1 MSEIYVAS
9 GDIRIDAESALL
21 AFDKVESKSH
31 SFESTMKQTG
41 NTSTEASGKFS
52 KFGEQ
57 LNSIGEKAMST
68 GKKMT
73 LGFTT
78 PFSLIGKKAIDVG
91 MNFESEMS
99 KVSAI
104 SGATGEDFLKLKAK
118 AEEMGSKTKF
128 SAAEAGQGLEYM
140 AMAGWKTNDMLNGIE
155 PILNLAIASGEEL
168 GTTSDIVT
176 DALSAFGLQ
185 AKDAGM
191 FSDVLAAA
199 SSNANTNVG
208 MMGETFKYAAPV
220 AGSLGYTIQDTA
232 LAIGLMAN
240 SGIKASQAGTAL
252 RSGLTRLAKPTGDA
266 AKTMKK
272 YGISIKDSHGKMK
285 SFKTIM
291 SELRQKI
298 GHLDKSTQAA
308 VVSTIFGQE
317 AMSGWLAVINSSS
330 SDFDKLSGAIENS
343 QGATQKMADTMN
355 NNVKGSLAEMRSALE
370 ESCIK
375 VFEALAP
382 RITDIAHGISNLA
395 NKFSSLSPGVQKFI
409 VYTVSL
415 ITAIGPLLIIFAKT
429 IKAIGTI
436 KKGFSLLNKGIK
448 SGIVGVKNF
457 TRATKSGTNAIGKF
471 GKGIVSVTKAIG
483 KFIINLAKSTL
494 QLIKNGALWVAN
506 KVKMLAYKT
515 AQIAV
520 TGATKAM
527 TLAQKA
533 LNLAMKMNP
542 IGLVITLL
550 LGLAVVFV
558 TLYNKCEWFRN
569 GINKIWSFIT
579 SVFTKFSNFLT
590 GIFTTD
596 WTKSFG
602 VFGNIINGFVK
613 NIENRFNAI
622 KRIFSGVIEFV
633 KGVFTGDW
641 SRAWQGVVD
650 IFGGIMD
657 GLGAVIKAPLNTVI
671 SLVNM
676 AIDGLNKI
684 SFTAPDWIPGVGGKH
699 FGVNIPKMN
708 YLYTGAVF
716 DEPTLLGGGN
726 TVVGDKFKG
735 HGKQREYVLPDDL
748 LRTTVREEVTA
759 VISKLGIYIDGKQ
772 LGHCLG
778 RHKDE
783 IDKGYQEINPLV
795 MA

>member
-1 MSEIYVAS
+1 MSEIWNAQATFSVNYNDVVKAFDIINKKGNEAEKTLGKVGKKTETFGSKLLKLNEKVGSVAVKGSAMITAPLTAIGVAS
-9 GDIRIDAESALL
+9 FKAASDINESLSKAEVVFGNNAKAVEEWSKTATTAFGASQNEALEMVSKYGAMGKAMGLSDQQVKDYSMSLTQCAGDLASFNNISIDMANTALTGVFTGETESLKGLGIVMTQTNLEAYALASGFKKVDKNSTEVKKASLDVEKAQKRLTEATKKYGSSSVQAREANLNLTSAQEKFNKAMKGSKVELSEAEKVQLRYNYVMDQTKLAHGDYERTSDSAANSAKTFQKSLANLSASFGQFLLTLTPLIQVATKVVVAFNNMNDGTKKTIVIIAGLVAGIFPLLL
-21 AFDKVESKSH
+21 AF
-31 SFESTMKQTG
+31 
-41 NTSTEASGKFS
+41 
-52 KFGEQ
+52 
-57 LNSIGEKAMST
+57 
-68 GKKMT
+68 
-73 LGFTT
+73 
-78 PFSLIGKKAIDVG
+78 
-91 MNFESEMS
+91 
-99 KVSAI
+99 
-104 SGATGEDFLKLKAK
+104 
-118 AEEMGSKTKF
+118 SKTVK
-128 SAAEAGQGLEYM
+128 AVQDIKNGL
-140 AMAGWKTNDMLNGIE
+140 KI
-155 PILNLAIASGEEL
+155 
-168 GTTSDIVT
+168 
-176 DALSAFGLQ
+176 F
-185 AKDAGM
+185 
-191 FSDVLAAA
+191 
-199 SSNANTNVG
+199 NT
-208 MMGETFKYAAPV
+208 
-220 AGSLGYTIQDTA
+220 
-232 LAIGLMAN
+232 
-240 SGIKASQAGTAL
+240 
-252 RSGLTRLAKPTGDA
+252 
-266 AKTMKK
+266 
-272 YGISIKDSHGKMK
+272 
-285 SFKTIM
+285 
-291 SELRQKI
+291 
-298 GHLDKSTQAA
+298 
-308 VVSTIFGQE
+308 
-317 AMSGWLAVINSSS
+317 
-330 SDFDKLSGAIENS
+330 
-343 QGATQKMADTMN
+343 
-355 NNVKGSLAEMRSALE
+355 
-370 ESCIK
+370 
-375 VFEALAP
+375 
-382 RITDIAHGISNLA
+382 
-395 NKFSSLSPGVQKFI
+395 GV
-409 VYTVSL
+409 
-415 ITAIGPLLIIFAKT
+415 
-429 IKAIGTI
+429 
-436 KKGFSLLNKGIK
+436 K
-448 SGIVGVKNF
+448 SGIVGLKNF
-457 TRATKSGTNAIGKF
+457 TKATKNETNAIGKF
-471 GKGIVSVTKAIG
+471 GKGIVSVTKAIVR
-483 KFIINLAKSTL
+483 FMINLAKSTL

-569 GINKIWSFIT
+569 GVNKVWSFIT

-650 IFGGIMD
+650 IFGGIMN

-699 FGVNIPKMN
+699 FGIQLPKMR
-708 YLYTGAVF
+708 YLHTGAVF
-716 DEPTLLGGGN
+716 DEPTLLGNN

-735 HGKQREYVLPDDL
+735 QGKQREYVLPEPL
-748 LRTTVREEVTA
+748 IRQVVKEEVTS
-759 VISKLGIYIDGKQ
+759 VISKLGIFLDGKEV
-772 LGHCLG
+772 GHCLG

>member
-1 MSEIYVAS
+1 MSEIWRAEAS
-9 GDIRIDAESALL
+9 FQVNYGDVVKAFDLINKKGNEAEKTLGKVGKKTETFGDKLLKLNKKVGKIATKGSAMVTTPILAIGTAAFKAASDINESLSKSEVVFGNNAKAVEEWSKTATTSFGASQNEALEMVSKFGAMGKAMGLNSEQTKDYSMNLTQLAGDLASFNNISVDMANTALTGVFTGETESLKGLGIVMTQVNLQRFAESQGIHKKIQDMTQAEQVQLRYNYVMSQTKDAQGDYMRTSDSAANSAKTFRKSLANLSASFGQFLLALTPLIQVATSLIVKFNNLDDGTKKIIIVIAGLIAGIFPLLL
-21 AFDKVESKSH
+21 AF
-31 SFESTMKQTG
+31 
-41 NTSTEASGKFS
+41 
-52 KFGEQ
+52 
-57 LNSIGEKAMST
+57 
-68 GKKMT
+68 
-73 LGFTT
+73 
-78 PFSLIGKKAIDVG
+78 
-91 MNFESEMS
+91 
-99 KVSAI
+99 
-104 SGATGEDFLKLKAK
+104 
-118 AEEMGSKTKF
+118 SKT
-128 SAAEAGQGLEYM
+128 
-140 AMAGWKTNDMLNGIE
+140 
-155 PILNLAIASGEEL
+155 
-168 GTTSDIVT
+168 
-176 DALSAFGLQ
+176 
-185 AKDAGM
+185 
-191 FSDVLAAA
+191 
-199 SSNANTNVG
+199 
-208 MMGETFKYAAPV
+208 
-220 AGSLGYTIQDTA
+220 
-232 LAIGLMAN
+232 
-240 SGIKASQAGTAL
+240 
-252 RSGLTRLAKPTGDA
+252 
-266 AKTMKK
+266 
-272 YGISIKDSHGKMK
+272 
-285 SFKTIM
+285 
-291 SELRQKI
+291 
-298 GHLDKSTQAA
+298 
-308 VVSTIFGQE
+308 
-317 AMSGWLAVINSSS
+317 
-330 SDFDKLSGAIENS
+330 
-343 QGATQKMADTMN
+343 
-355 NNVKGSLAEMRSALE
+355 
-370 ESCIK
+370 
-375 VFEALAP
+375 
-382 RITDIAHGISNLA
+382 
-395 NKFSSLSPGVQKFI
+395 
-409 VYTVSL
+409 
-415 ITAIGPLLIIFAKT
+415 ITAIHNIKT
-429 IKAIGTI
+429 
-436 KKGFSLLNKGIK
+436 GFVALNKGIK
-448 SGIVGVKNF
+448 GGIVGLKNF
-457 TRATKSGTNAIGKF
+457 TKATKNGTNAIGKF
-471 GKGIVSVTKAIG
+471 GKGIVSVTKAIVR
-483 KFIINLAKSTL
+483 FMINLAKSTL

-569 GINKIWSFIT
+569 GVNKVWSFIT

-650 IFGGIMD
+650 IFGGIMN

-716 DEPTLLGGGN
+716 DEPTLLGNN

-735 HGKQREYVLPDDL
+735 QGKQREYVLPEPL
-748 LRTTVREEVTA
+748 IRQVVKEEVTS
-759 VISKLGIYIDGKQ
+759 VISKIGIFLDGKEV
-772 LGHCLG
+772 GHCLG

-795 MA
+795 MT

>member
-1 MSEIYVAS
+1 MSEIWNAQATFSVNYNDVVKAFDIINKKGNEAEKTLGKVGKKTETFGSKLLKLNEKVGSVAVKGSAMITAPLTAIGVAS
-9 GDIRIDAESALL
+9 FKAASDINESLSKAEVVFGNNAKAVEEWSKTATTAFGASQNEALEMVSKYGAMGKAMGLSDQQVKDYSMSLTQCAGDLASFNNISIDMANTALTGVFTGETESLKGLGIVMTQTNLEAYALASGFKKVDKNSTEVKKASLDIEKAQKRLTEATKKYGSSSVQAREANLNLTSAQEKFNKAMKGSKVELSEAEKVQLRYNYVMDQTKLAHGDYERTSDSAANSAKTFQKSLANLSASFGQFLLALTPLIQVATKVVVAFNNMNDGTKKTIVIIAGLVAGIFPLLL
-21 AFDKVESKSH
+21 AF
-31 SFESTMKQTG
+31 
-41 NTSTEASGKFS
+41 
-52 KFGEQ
+52 
-57 LNSIGEKAMST
+57 
-68 GKKMT
+68 
-73 LGFTT
+73 
-78 PFSLIGKKAIDVG
+78 
-91 MNFESEMS
+91 
-99 KVSAI
+99 
-104 SGATGEDFLKLKAK
+104 
-118 AEEMGSKTKF
+118 SKTVK
-128 SAAEAGQGLEYM
+128 AVQDIKNGL
-140 AMAGWKTNDMLNGIE
+140 KI
-155 PILNLAIASGEEL
+155 
-168 GTTSDIVT
+168 
-176 DALSAFGLQ
+176 F
-185 AKDAGM
+185 
-191 FSDVLAAA
+191 
-199 SSNANTNVG
+199 NT
-208 MMGETFKYAAPV
+208 
-220 AGSLGYTIQDTA
+220 
-232 LAIGLMAN
+232 
-240 SGIKASQAGTAL
+240 
-252 RSGLTRLAKPTGDA
+252 
-266 AKTMKK
+266 
-272 YGISIKDSHGKMK
+272 
-285 SFKTIM
+285 
-291 SELRQKI
+291 
-298 GHLDKSTQAA
+298 
-308 VVSTIFGQE
+308 
-317 AMSGWLAVINSSS
+317 
-330 SDFDKLSGAIENS
+330 
-343 QGATQKMADTMN
+343 
-355 NNVKGSLAEMRSALE
+355 
-370 ESCIK
+370 
-375 VFEALAP
+375 
-382 RITDIAHGISNLA
+382 
-395 NKFSSLSPGVQKFI
+395 
-409 VYTVSL
+409 
-415 ITAIGPLLIIFAKT
+415 
-429 IKAIGTI
+429 
-436 KKGFSLLNKGIK
+436 GIK
-448 SGIVGVKNF
+448 SGIVGLKNF
-457 TRATKSGTNAIGKF
+457 TKATKNGTNAIGKF

-569 GINKIWSFIT
+569 GVNKVWSFIT

-602 VFGNIINGFVK
+602 VFENIINGFVK

-684 SFTAPDWIPGVGGKH
+684 SFTAPDWIPGVGGKR
-699 FGVNIPKMN
+699 FGVNLPKIR
-708 YLYTGAVF
+708 YLHTGAVF
-716 DEPTLLGGGN
+716 DEPTLLGNN

-735 HGKQREYVLPDDL
+735 QGKQREYVLPEPL
-748 LRTTVREEVTA
+748 IRQVVKEEVTS
-759 VISKLGIYIDGKQ
+759 VISKLGIFLDGKEV
-772 LGHCLG
+772 GHCLG

-795 MA
+795 MT

>member
-1 MSEIYVAS
+1 MSEIWRAEANFQVNYGDVVKAFDLINKKGNETEKTLSKVGKKTETFGDKLLKLNKKVGKIATKGSAMVTTPILAIGTAAFKAAS
-9 GDIRIDAESALL
+9 DINESLSKSEVVFGNNAKAVEEWSKTATTSFGASQNEALEMVSKFGAMGKAMGLNSEQTKDYSMNLTQLAGDLASFNNISVDMANTALTGVFTGETESLKGLGIVMTQVNLQRFAESQGIHKKIQDMTQAEQVQLRYNYVMSQTKDAQGDYMRTSDSAANSAKTFRKSLANLSASFGQFLLALTPLIQVATSLIVKFNNLDDGTKKIIIVIAGLIAGIFPLLL
-21 AFDKVESKSH
+21 AF
-31 SFESTMKQTG
+31 
-41 NTSTEASGKFS
+41 
-52 KFGEQ
+52 
-57 LNSIGEKAMST
+57 
-68 GKKMT
+68 
-73 LGFTT
+73 
-78 PFSLIGKKAIDVG
+78 
-91 MNFESEMS
+91 
-99 KVSAI
+99 
-104 SGATGEDFLKLKAK
+104 
-118 AEEMGSKTKF
+118 SKT
-128 SAAEAGQGLEYM
+128 
-140 AMAGWKTNDMLNGIE
+140 
-155 PILNLAIASGEEL
+155 
-168 GTTSDIVT
+168 
-176 DALSAFGLQ
+176 
-185 AKDAGM
+185 
-191 FSDVLAAA
+191 
-199 SSNANTNVG
+199 
-208 MMGETFKYAAPV
+208 
-220 AGSLGYTIQDTA
+220 
-232 LAIGLMAN
+232 
-240 SGIKASQAGTAL
+240 
-252 RSGLTRLAKPTGDA
+252 
-266 AKTMKK
+266 
-272 YGISIKDSHGKMK
+272 
-285 SFKTIM
+285 
-291 SELRQKI
+291 
-298 GHLDKSTQAA
+298 
-308 VVSTIFGQE
+308 
-317 AMSGWLAVINSSS
+317 
-330 SDFDKLSGAIENS
+330 
-343 QGATQKMADTMN
+343 
-355 NNVKGSLAEMRSALE
+355 
-370 ESCIK
+370 
-375 VFEALAP
+375 
-382 RITDIAHGISNLA
+382 
-395 NKFSSLSPGVQKFI
+395 
-409 VYTVSL
+409 
-415 ITAIGPLLIIFAKT
+415 ITAIHNIKT
-429 IKAIGTI
+429 
-436 KKGFSLLNKGIK
+436 GFVALNKGIK
-448 SGIVGVKNF
+448 GGIVGLKNF
-457 TRATKSGTNAIGKF
+457 TKATKNGTNAIGKF
-471 GKGIVSVTKAIG
+471 GKGIVSVTKAIVR
-483 KFIINLAKSTL
+483 FMINLAKSTL

-569 GINKIWSFIT
+569 GVNKVWSFIT

-622 KRIFSGVIEFV
+622 KQIFNGVIEFV

-650 IFGGIMD
+650 IFGGIMN

-716 DEPTLLGGGN
+716 DEPTLLGNN

-735 HGKQREYVLPDDL
+735 QGKQREYVLPEPL
-748 LRTTVREEVTA
+748 IRQVVKEEVTS
-759 VISKLGIYIDGKQ
+759 VISKIGIFLDGKEV
-772 LGHCLG
+772 GHCLG

-795 MA
+795 MT

>member
-1 MSEIYVAS
+1 MSEIWRAEANFQVNYGDVVKAFDLINKKGNETEKTLSKVGKKTETFGDKLLKLNKKVGKIATKGSAMVTTPILAIGTAAFKAAS
-9 GDIRIDAESALL
+9 DINESLSKSEVVFGNNAKAVEEWSKTATTSFGASQNEALEMVSKFGAMGKAMGLNSEQTKDYSMNLTQLAGDLASFNNISVDMANTALTGVFTGETESLKGLGIVMTQVNLQRFAESQGIHKKIQDMTQAEQVQLRYNYVMSQTKDAQGDYMRTSDSAANSAKTFRKSLANLSASFGQFLLALTPLIQVATSLIVKFNNLDDGTKKIIIVIAGLIAGIFPLLL
-21 AFDKVESKSH
+21 AF
-31 SFESTMKQTG
+31 
-41 NTSTEASGKFS
+41 
-52 KFGEQ
+52 
-57 LNSIGEKAMST
+57 
-68 GKKMT
+68 
-73 LGFTT
+73 
-78 PFSLIGKKAIDVG
+78 
-91 MNFESEMS
+91 
-99 KVSAI
+99 
-104 SGATGEDFLKLKAK
+104 
-118 AEEMGSKTKF
+118 SKT
-128 SAAEAGQGLEYM
+128 
-140 AMAGWKTNDMLNGIE
+140 
-155 PILNLAIASGEEL
+155 
-168 GTTSDIVT
+168 
-176 DALSAFGLQ
+176 
-185 AKDAGM
+185 
-191 FSDVLAAA
+191 
-199 SSNANTNVG
+199 
-208 MMGETFKYAAPV
+208 
-220 AGSLGYTIQDTA
+220 
-232 LAIGLMAN
+232 
-240 SGIKASQAGTAL
+240 
-252 RSGLTRLAKPTGDA
+252 
-266 AKTMKK
+266 
-272 YGISIKDSHGKMK
+272 
-285 SFKTIM
+285 
-291 SELRQKI
+291 
-298 GHLDKSTQAA
+298 
-308 VVSTIFGQE
+308 
-317 AMSGWLAVINSSS
+317 
-330 SDFDKLSGAIENS
+330 
-343 QGATQKMADTMN
+343 
-355 NNVKGSLAEMRSALE
+355 
-370 ESCIK
+370 
-375 VFEALAP
+375 
-382 RITDIAHGISNLA
+382 
-395 NKFSSLSPGVQKFI
+395 
-409 VYTVSL
+409 
-415 ITAIGPLLIIFAKT
+415 ITAIHNIKT
-429 IKAIGTI
+429 
-436 KKGFSLLNKGIK
+436 GFVALNKGIK
-448 SGIVGVKNF
+448 GGIVGLKNF
-457 TRATKSGTNAIGKF
+457 TKATKNGTNAIGKF

-494 QLIKNGALWVAN
+494 QLIKNGALWLAN

-569 GINKIWSFIT
+569 GVNKVWSFIT

-699 FGVNIPKMN
+699 FGVKIPKMN

-716 DEPTLLGGGN
+716 DEPTLLGNN

-735 HGKQREYVLPDDL
+735 QGKQREYVLPEPL
-748 LRTTVREEVTA
+748 IRQVVKEEVTS
-759 VISKLGIYIDGKQ
+759 VISKLGIFLDGKEV
-772 LGHCLG
+772 GHCLG

-795 MA
+795 MT

>member
-1 MSEIYVAS
+1 MSEIWRAEAS
-9 GDIRIDAESALL
+9 FQVNYGDVVKAFNLINLKGNEAEKTLGKVGKKTETFGDKLLKLNKKVGKIATKGSAMVTTPILAIGTAAFKAASDINESLSKSEVVFGNNAKAVEEWSKTATTSFGASQNEALEMVSKFGAMGKAMGLNSEQTKDYSMNLTQLAGDLASFNNISVDMANTALTGVFTGETESLKGLGIVMTQVNLQRFAESQGIHKKIQDMTQAEQVQLRYNYVMSQTKDAQGDYMRTSDSAANSAKTFRKSLANLSASFGQFLLALTPLIQVATSLIVKFNNLDDGTKKIIIVIAGLIAGIFPLLL
-21 AFDKVESKSH
+21 AF
-31 SFESTMKQTG
+31 
-41 NTSTEASGKFS
+41 
-52 KFGEQ
+52 
-57 LNSIGEKAMST
+57 
-68 GKKMT
+68 
-73 LGFTT
+73 
-78 PFSLIGKKAIDVG
+78 
-91 MNFESEMS
+91 
-99 KVSAI
+99 
-104 SGATGEDFLKLKAK
+104 
-118 AEEMGSKTKF
+118 SKT
-128 SAAEAGQGLEYM
+128 
-140 AMAGWKTNDMLNGIE
+140 
-155 PILNLAIASGEEL
+155 
-168 GTTSDIVT
+168 
-176 DALSAFGLQ
+176 
-185 AKDAGM
+185 
-191 FSDVLAAA
+191 
-199 SSNANTNVG
+199 
-208 MMGETFKYAAPV
+208 
-220 AGSLGYTIQDTA
+220 
-232 LAIGLMAN
+232 
-240 SGIKASQAGTAL
+240 
-252 RSGLTRLAKPTGDA
+252 
-266 AKTMKK
+266 
-272 YGISIKDSHGKMK
+272 
-285 SFKTIM
+285 
-291 SELRQKI
+291 
-298 GHLDKSTQAA
+298 
-308 VVSTIFGQE
+308 
-317 AMSGWLAVINSSS
+317 
-330 SDFDKLSGAIENS
+330 
-343 QGATQKMADTMN
+343 
-355 NNVKGSLAEMRSALE
+355 
-370 ESCIK
+370 
-375 VFEALAP
+375 
-382 RITDIAHGISNLA
+382 
-395 NKFSSLSPGVQKFI
+395 
-409 VYTVSL
+409 
-415 ITAIGPLLIIFAKT
+415 ITAIHNIKT
-429 IKAIGTI
+429 
-436 KKGFSLLNKGIK
+436 GFVALNKGIK
-448 SGIVGVKNF
+448 GGIVGLKNF
-457 TRATKSGTNAIGKF
+457 TKATKNGTNAIGKF
-471 GKGIVSVTKAIG
+471 GKGIVSVTKAIVR
-483 KFIINLAKSTL
+483 FMINLAKSTL

-569 GINKIWSFIT
+569 GVNKVWSFIT

-622 KRIFSGVIEFV
+622 KRIFSGVIDFV

-650 IFGGIMD
+650 IFGGIMN

-716 DEPTLLGGGN
+716 DEPTLLGNN

-735 HGKQREYVLPDDL
+735 QGKQREYVLPEPL
-748 LRTTVREEVTA
+748 IRQVVKEEVTSA
-759 VISKLGIYIDGKQ
+759 ISKLGIFLDGKEV
-772 LGHCLG
+772 GHCLG

-795 MA
+795 MT

>member
-1 MSEIYVAS
+1 MSEIWNAQATFSVNYGDVVKAFDLINKKGNEAEKTLGKVGKKTETFGSKLLKLNEKVGSVAVKGSAMVTAPLAAIGVAS
-9 GDIRIDAESALL
+9 FKAASDINESLSKAEVVFGNNAKAVEEWSKTATTAFGASQNEALEMVSKYGAMGKAMGLSDQQVKDYSMSLTQCAGDLASFNNISIDMANTALTGVFTGETESLKSLGIVMTETNLEAYALASGFKKVDKNSTEVKKASLDVEKAQKRLTEATKKYGSSSVQAREANLNLTSAQEKFNKAMKGSKVELSEAEKVQLRYNYVMDQTKLAHGDYERTSDSAANSAKTFQKSLANLSASFGQFLLALTPLIQVATKVVVAFNNMNDGTKKTIVIIAGLVAGIFPLLL
-21 AFDKVESKSH
+21 AFSK
-31 SFESTMKQTG
+31 TV
-41 NTSTEASGKFS
+41 
-52 KFGEQ
+52 
-57 LNSIGEKAMST
+57 
-68 GKKMT
+68 
-73 LGFTT
+73 
-78 PFSLIGKKAIDVG
+78 KAIQDIKNG
-91 MNFESEMS
+91 
-99 KVSAI
+99 
-104 SGATGEDFLKLKAK
+104 LKI
-118 AEEMGSKTKF
+118 F
-128 SAAEAGQGLEYM
+128 
-140 AMAGWKTNDMLNGIE
+140 
-155 PILNLAIASGEEL
+155 
-168 GTTSDIVT
+168 
-176 DALSAFGLQ
+176 
-185 AKDAGM
+185 
-191 FSDVLAAA
+191 
-199 SSNANTNVG
+199 NT
-208 MMGETFKYAAPV
+208 
-220 AGSLGYTIQDTA
+220 
-232 LAIGLMAN
+232 
-240 SGIKASQAGTAL
+240 GIKG
-252 RSGLTRLAKPTGDA
+252 
-266 AKTMKK
+266 
-272 YGISIKDSHGKMK
+272 
-285 SFKTIM
+285 
-291 SELRQKI
+291 
-298 GHLDKSTQAA
+298 
-308 VVSTIFGQE
+308 
-317 AMSGWLAVINSSS
+317 
-330 SDFDKLSGAIENS
+330 
-343 QGATQKMADTMN
+343 
-355 NNVKGSLAEMRSALE
+355 
-370 ESCIK
+370 
-375 VFEALAP
+375 
-382 RITDIAHGISNLA
+382 
-395 NKFSSLSPGVQKFI
+395 
-409 VYTVSL
+409 
-415 ITAIGPLLIIFAKT
+415 
-429 IKAIGTI
+429 
-436 KKGFSLLNKGIK
+436 
-448 SGIVGVKNF
+448 GIVGLKNF
-457 TRATKSGTNAIGKF
+457 TKATKNGTNAIGKF
-471 GKGIVSVTKAIG
+471 GKGIVSVTKAIVR
-483 KFIINLAKSTL
+483 FMINLAKSTL

-569 GINKIWSFIT
+569 GVNKVWSFIT

-699 FGVNIPKMN
+699 FGVNLPKIR
-708 YLYTGAVF
+708 YLHTGAVF
-716 DEPTLLGGGN
+716 DEPTLLGNN

-735 HGKQREYVLPDDL
+735 QGKQREYVLPEPL
-748 LRTTVREEVTA
+748 IRQVVKEEVTS
-759 VISKLGIYIDGKQ
+759 VISKLGIFLDGKEV
-772 LGHCLG
+772 GHCLG

-795 MA
+795 MT

>member
-1 MSEIYVAS
+1 MSEIWRAEANFQVNYGDVVKAFDLINKKGNETEKTLSKVGKKTETFGDKLLKLNKKVGKIATKGSAMVTTPILAIGTAAFKAAS
-9 GDIRIDAESALL
+9 DINESLSKSEVVFGNNAKAVEEWSKTATTSFGASQNEALEMVSKFGAMGKAMGLNSEQTKDYSMNLTQLAGDLASFNNISVDMANTALTGVFTGETESLKGLGIVMTAVNLQRFAESQGIHKKIQDMTQAEQVQLRYNYVMSQTKDAQGDYMRTSDSAANSAKTFRKSLANLSASFGQFLLALTPLIQVATSLIVKFNNLDDGTKKIIIVIAGLIAGIFPLLL
-21 AFDKVESKSH
+21 AF
-31 SFESTMKQTG
+31 
-41 NTSTEASGKFS
+41 
-52 KFGEQ
+52 
-57 LNSIGEKAMST
+57 
-68 GKKMT
+68 
-73 LGFTT
+73 
-78 PFSLIGKKAIDVG
+78 
-91 MNFESEMS
+91 
-99 KVSAI
+99 
-104 SGATGEDFLKLKAK
+104 
-118 AEEMGSKTKF
+118 SKT
-128 SAAEAGQGLEYM
+128 
-140 AMAGWKTNDMLNGIE
+140 
-155 PILNLAIASGEEL
+155 
-168 GTTSDIVT
+168 
-176 DALSAFGLQ
+176 
-185 AKDAGM
+185 
-191 FSDVLAAA
+191 
-199 SSNANTNVG
+199 
-208 MMGETFKYAAPV
+208 
-220 AGSLGYTIQDTA
+220 
-232 LAIGLMAN
+232 
-240 SGIKASQAGTAL
+240 
-252 RSGLTRLAKPTGDA
+252 
-266 AKTMKK
+266 
-272 YGISIKDSHGKMK
+272 
-285 SFKTIM
+285 
-291 SELRQKI
+291 
-298 GHLDKSTQAA
+298 
-308 VVSTIFGQE
+308 
-317 AMSGWLAVINSSS
+317 
-330 SDFDKLSGAIENS
+330 
-343 QGATQKMADTMN
+343 
-355 NNVKGSLAEMRSALE
+355 
-370 ESCIK
+370 
-375 VFEALAP
+375 
-382 RITDIAHGISNLA
+382 
-395 NKFSSLSPGVQKFI
+395 
-409 VYTVSL
+409 
-415 ITAIGPLLIIFAKT
+415 ITAIHNIKT
-429 IKAIGTI
+429 
-436 KKGFSLLNKGIK
+436 GFVALNKGIK
-448 SGIVGVKNF
+448 GGIVGLKNF
-457 TRATKSGTNAIGKF
+457 TKATKNGTNAIGKF
-471 GKGIVSVTKAIG
+471 GKGIVSVTKAIVR
-483 KFIINLAKSTL
+483 FMINLAKSTL

-569 GINKIWSFIT
+569 GVNKVWSFIT

-650 IFGGIMD
+650 IFGGIMN

-716 DEPTLLGGGN
+716 DEPTLLGNN

-735 HGKQREYVLPDDL
+735 QGKQREYVLPEPL
-748 LRTTVREEVTA
+748 IRQVVKEEVTS
-759 VISKLGIYIDGKQ
+759 VISKLGIFLDGKEV
-772 LGHCLG
+772 GHCLG

-795 MA
+795 MT

>member
-1 MSEIYVAS
+1 MSEIWRAEAS
-9 GDIRIDAESALL
+9 FQVNYGDVVKAFDLINKKGNETEKTLSKVGKKTETFGDKLLKLNKKVGKIATKGSAMVTTPILAIGTAAFKAASDINESLSKSEVVFGNNAKAVEEWSKTATTSFGASQNEALEMVSKFGAMGKAMGLNSEQTKDYSMNLTQLAGDLASFNNISVDMANTALTGVFTGETESLKGLGIVMTQVNLQRFAESQGIHKKIQDMTQAEQVQLRYNYVMSQTKDAQGDYMRTSDSAANSAKTFRKSLANLSASFGQFLLALTPLIQVATSLIVKFNNLDDGTKKIIIVIAGLIAGIFPLLL
-21 AFDKVESKSH
+21 AF
-31 SFESTMKQTG
+31 
-41 NTSTEASGKFS
+41 
-52 KFGEQ
+52 
-57 LNSIGEKAMST
+57 
-68 GKKMT
+68 
-73 LGFTT
+73 
-78 PFSLIGKKAIDVG
+78 
-91 MNFESEMS
+91 
-99 KVSAI
+99 
-104 SGATGEDFLKLKAK
+104 
-118 AEEMGSKTKF
+118 SKT
-128 SAAEAGQGLEYM
+128 
-140 AMAGWKTNDMLNGIE
+140 
-155 PILNLAIASGEEL
+155 
-168 GTTSDIVT
+168 
-176 DALSAFGLQ
+176 
-185 AKDAGM
+185 
-191 FSDVLAAA
+191 
-199 SSNANTNVG
+199 
-208 MMGETFKYAAPV
+208 
-220 AGSLGYTIQDTA
+220 
-232 LAIGLMAN
+232 
-240 SGIKASQAGTAL
+240 
-252 RSGLTRLAKPTGDA
+252 
-266 AKTMKK
+266 
-272 YGISIKDSHGKMK
+272 
-285 SFKTIM
+285 
-291 SELRQKI
+291 
-298 GHLDKSTQAA
+298 
-308 VVSTIFGQE
+308 
-317 AMSGWLAVINSSS
+317 
-330 SDFDKLSGAIENS
+330 
-343 QGATQKMADTMN
+343 
-355 NNVKGSLAEMRSALE
+355 
-370 ESCIK
+370 
-375 VFEALAP
+375 
-382 RITDIAHGISNLA
+382 
-395 NKFSSLSPGVQKFI
+395 
-409 VYTVSL
+409 
-415 ITAIGPLLIIFAKT
+415 ITAIHNIKT
-429 IKAIGTI
+429 
-436 KKGFSLLNKGIK
+436 GFVALNKGIK
-448 SGIVGVKNF
+448 GGIVGLKNF
-457 TRATKSGTNAIGKF
+457 TKATKNGTNAIGKF
-471 GKGIVSVTKAIG
+471 GKGIVSVTKAIVR
-483 KFIINLAKSTL
+483 FMINLAKSTL

-569 GINKIWSFIT
+569 GVNKVWSFIT

-622 KRIFSGVIEFV
+622 KRIFSGVIDFV

-650 IFGGIMD
+650 IFGGIMN

-716 DEPTLLGGGN
+716 DEPTLLGNN

-735 HGKQREYVLPDDL
+735 QGKQREYVLPEPL
-748 LRTTVREEVTA
+748 IRQVVKEEVTSA
-759 VISKLGIYIDGKQ
+759 ISKLGIFLDGKEV
-772 LGHCLG
+772 GHCLG

-795 MA
+795 MT

>member
-1 MSEIYVAS
+1 MSEIWRAEAS
-9 GDIRIDAESALL
+9 FQVNYGDVVKAFDIINKKGNEAEKTLGKVGKKTETFGDKLLKLNKKVGKIATKGSAMVTTPILAIGTAAFKAASDINESLSKSEVVFGNNAKAVEEWSKTATTSFGASQNEALEMVSKFGAMGKAMGLNSEQTKDYSMNLTQLAGDLASFNNISVDMANTALTGVFTGETESLKGLGIVMTQVNLQRFAESQGIHKKIQDMTQAEQVQLRYNYVMSQTKDAQGDYMRTSDSAANSAKTFRKSLANLSASFGQFLLALTPLIQVATSLIVKFNNLDDGTKKIIIVIAGLIAGIFPLLL
-21 AFDKVESKSH
+21 AF
-31 SFESTMKQTG
+31 
-41 NTSTEASGKFS
+41 
-52 KFGEQ
+52 
-57 LNSIGEKAMST
+57 
-68 GKKMT
+68 
-73 LGFTT
+73 
-78 PFSLIGKKAIDVG
+78 
-91 MNFESEMS
+91 
-99 KVSAI
+99 
-104 SGATGEDFLKLKAK
+104 
-118 AEEMGSKTKF
+118 SKT
-128 SAAEAGQGLEYM
+128 
-140 AMAGWKTNDMLNGIE
+140 
-155 PILNLAIASGEEL
+155 
-168 GTTSDIVT
+168 
-176 DALSAFGLQ
+176 
-185 AKDAGM
+185 
-191 FSDVLAAA
+191 
-199 SSNANTNVG
+199 
-208 MMGETFKYAAPV
+208 
-220 AGSLGYTIQDTA
+220 
-232 LAIGLMAN
+232 
-240 SGIKASQAGTAL
+240 
-252 RSGLTRLAKPTGDA
+252 
-266 AKTMKK
+266 
-272 YGISIKDSHGKMK
+272 
-285 SFKTIM
+285 
-291 SELRQKI
+291 
-298 GHLDKSTQAA
+298 
-308 VVSTIFGQE
+308 
-317 AMSGWLAVINSSS
+317 
-330 SDFDKLSGAIENS
+330 
-343 QGATQKMADTMN
+343 
-355 NNVKGSLAEMRSALE
+355 
-370 ESCIK
+370 
-375 VFEALAP
+375 
-382 RITDIAHGISNLA
+382 
-395 NKFSSLSPGVQKFI
+395 
-409 VYTVSL
+409 
-415 ITAIGPLLIIFAKT
+415 ITAIHNIKT
-429 IKAIGTI
+429 
-436 KKGFSLLNKGIK
+436 GFVALNKGIK
-448 SGIVGVKNF
+448 GGIVGLKNF
-457 TRATKSGTNAIGKF
+457 TKATKNGTNAIGKF
-471 GKGIVSVTKAIG
+471 GKGIVSVTKAIVR
-483 KFIINLAKSTL
+483 FMINLAKSTL

-569 GINKIWSFIT
+569 GVNKVWSFIT

-622 KRIFSGVIEFV
+622 KRIFSGVIDFV

-650 IFGGIMD
+650 IFGGIMN

-716 DEPTLLGGGN
+716 DEPTLLGNN

-735 HGKQREYVLPDDL
+735 QGKQREYVLPEPL
-748 LRTTVREEVTA
+748 IRQVVKEEVTSA
-759 VISKLGIYIDGKQ
+759 ISKLGIFLDGKEV
-772 LGHCLG
+772 GHCLG

-795 MA
+795 MT

>member
-1 MSEIYVAS
+1 MVKAFDIINKKGNEAEKTLGKVGKKTETFGDKLLKLNKKVGKIATKGSAMVTTPILAIGTAAFKAASDINESLSKSEVVFGNNAKAVEEWSKTATTSFGAS
-9 GDIRIDAESALL
+9 QNEALEMVSKFGAMGKAMGLNSEQTKDYSMNLTQLAGDLASFNNISVDMANTALTGVFTGETESLKGLGIVMTQVNLQRFAESQGIHKKIQDMTQAEQVQLRYNYVMSQTKDAQGDYMRTSDSAANSAKTFRKSLANLSASFGQFLLALTPLIQVATSLIVKFNNLDDGTKKIIIVIAGLIAGIFPLLL
-21 AFDKVESKSH
+21 AF
-31 SFESTMKQTG
+31 
-41 NTSTEASGKFS
+41 
-52 KFGEQ
+52 
-57 LNSIGEKAMST
+57 
-68 GKKMT
+68 
-73 LGFTT
+73 
-78 PFSLIGKKAIDVG
+78 
-91 MNFESEMS
+91 
-99 KVSAI
+99 
-104 SGATGEDFLKLKAK
+104 
-118 AEEMGSKTKF
+118 SKT
-128 SAAEAGQGLEYM
+128 
-140 AMAGWKTNDMLNGIE
+140 
-155 PILNLAIASGEEL
+155 
-168 GTTSDIVT
+168 
-176 DALSAFGLQ
+176 
-185 AKDAGM
+185 
-191 FSDVLAAA
+191 
-199 SSNANTNVG
+199 
-208 MMGETFKYAAPV
+208 
-220 AGSLGYTIQDTA
+220 
-232 LAIGLMAN
+232 
-240 SGIKASQAGTAL
+240 
-252 RSGLTRLAKPTGDA
+252 
-266 AKTMKK
+266 
-272 YGISIKDSHGKMK
+272 
-285 SFKTIM
+285 
-291 SELRQKI
+291 
-298 GHLDKSTQAA
+298 
-308 VVSTIFGQE
+308 
-317 AMSGWLAVINSSS
+317 
-330 SDFDKLSGAIENS
+330 
-343 QGATQKMADTMN
+343 
-355 NNVKGSLAEMRSALE
+355 
-370 ESCIK
+370 
-375 VFEALAP
+375 
-382 RITDIAHGISNLA
+382 
-395 NKFSSLSPGVQKFI
+395 
-409 VYTVSL
+409 
-415 ITAIGPLLIIFAKT
+415 ITAIHNIKT
-429 IKAIGTI
+429 
-436 KKGFSLLNKGIK
+436 GFVALNKGIK
-448 SGIVGVKNF
+448 GGIVGLKNF
-457 TRATKSGTNAIGKF
+457 TKATKNGTNAIGKF
-471 GKGIVSVTKAIG
+471 GKGIVSVTKAIVR
-483 KFIINLAKSTL
+483 FMINLAKSTL

-569 GINKIWSFIT
+569 GVNKVWSFIT
-579 SVFTKFSNFLT
+579 SIFTKFSNFLT

-650 IFGGIMD
+650 IFGGIMN

-716 DEPTLLGGGN
+716 DEPTLLGNN

-735 HGKQREYVLPDDL
+735 QGKQREYVLPEPL
-748 LRTTVREEVTA
+748 IRQVVKEEVTS
-759 VISKLGIYIDGKQ
+759 VISKLGIFLDGKEV
-772 LGHCLG
+772 GHCLG

-783 IDKGYQEINPLV
+783 IDKGYQENNPFV

>member
-1 MSEIYVAS
+1 MSEIWRAEAS
-9 GDIRIDAESALL
+9 FQVNYGDVVKAFDLINRKGNEAEKTLGKVGKKTETFGDKLLKLNKKVGKIATKGSAMVTTPILAIGTAAFKAASDINESLSKSEVVFGNNAKAVEEWSKTATTSFGASQNEALEMVSKFGAMGKAMGLNSEQTKDYSMNLTQLAGDLASFNNISVDMANTALTGVFTGETESLKGLGIVMTEVNLQRFAESQGIHKKIQDMTQAEQVQLRYNYVMSQTKDAQGDYMRTSDSAANSAKTFRKSLANLSASFGQFLLALTPLIQVATSLIVKFNNLDDGTKKIIIVIAGLIAGIFPLLL
-21 AFDKVESKSH
+21 AF
-31 SFESTMKQTG
+31 
-41 NTSTEASGKFS
+41 
-52 KFGEQ
+52 
-57 LNSIGEKAMST
+57 
-68 GKKMT
+68 
-73 LGFTT
+73 
-78 PFSLIGKKAIDVG
+78 
-91 MNFESEMS
+91 
-99 KVSAI
+99 
-104 SGATGEDFLKLKAK
+104 
-118 AEEMGSKTKF
+118 SKT
-128 SAAEAGQGLEYM
+128 
-140 AMAGWKTNDMLNGIE
+140 
-155 PILNLAIASGEEL
+155 
-168 GTTSDIVT
+168 
-176 DALSAFGLQ
+176 
-185 AKDAGM
+185 
-191 FSDVLAAA
+191 
-199 SSNANTNVG
+199 
-208 MMGETFKYAAPV
+208 
-220 AGSLGYTIQDTA
+220 
-232 LAIGLMAN
+232 
-240 SGIKASQAGTAL
+240 
-252 RSGLTRLAKPTGDA
+252 
-266 AKTMKK
+266 
-272 YGISIKDSHGKMK
+272 
-285 SFKTIM
+285 
-291 SELRQKI
+291 
-298 GHLDKSTQAA
+298 
-308 VVSTIFGQE
+308 
-317 AMSGWLAVINSSS
+317 
-330 SDFDKLSGAIENS
+330 
-343 QGATQKMADTMN
+343 
-355 NNVKGSLAEMRSALE
+355 
-370 ESCIK
+370 
-375 VFEALAP
+375 
-382 RITDIAHGISNLA
+382 
-395 NKFSSLSPGVQKFI
+395 
-409 VYTVSL
+409 
-415 ITAIGPLLIIFAKT
+415 ITAIHNIKT
-429 IKAIGTI
+429 
-436 KKGFSLLNKGIK
+436 GFVALNKGIK
-448 SGIVGVKNF
+448 GGIVGLKNF
-457 TRATKSGTNAIGKF
+457 TKATKNGTNAIGKF
-471 GKGIVSVTKAIG
+471 GKGIVSVTKAIVR
-483 KFIINLAKSTL
+483 FMINLAKSTL

-569 GINKIWSFIT
+569 GVNKVWSFIT

-650 IFGGIMD
+650 IFGGIMN

-716 DEPTLLGGGN
+716 DEPTLLGNN

-735 HGKQREYVLPDDL
+735 QGKQREYVLPEPL
-748 LRTTVREEVTA
+748 IRQVVKEEVTSA
-759 VISKLGIYIDGKQ
+759 ISKLGIFLDGKEV
-772 LGHCLG
+772 GHCLG

-795 MA
+795 MT

>member
-1 MSEIYVAS
+1 MSEIWRAEAS
-9 GDIRIDAESALL
+9 FQVNYGDVVKAFDLINKKGNEAEKTLGKVGKKTETFGDKLLKLNKKVGKIATKGSAMVTTPILAIGTAAFKAASDINESLSKSEVVFGNNAKAVEEWSKTATTSFGASQNEALEMVSKFGAMGKAMGLNSEQTKDYSMNLTQLAGDLASFNNISVDMANTALTGVFTGETESLKGLGIVMTQVNLQRFAESQGIHKKIQDMTQAEQVQLRYNYVMSQTKDAQGDYMRTSDSAANSAKTFRKSLANLSASFGQFLLALTPLIQVATSLIVKFNNLDDGTKKIIIVIAGLIAGIFPLLL
-21 AFDKVESKSH
+21 AF
-31 SFESTMKQTG
+31 
-41 NTSTEASGKFS
+41 
-52 KFGEQ
+52 
-57 LNSIGEKAMST
+57 
-68 GKKMT
+68 
-73 LGFTT
+73 
-78 PFSLIGKKAIDVG
+78 
-91 MNFESEMS
+91 
-99 KVSAI
+99 
-104 SGATGEDFLKLKAK
+104 
-118 AEEMGSKTKF
+118 SKT
-128 SAAEAGQGLEYM
+128 
-140 AMAGWKTNDMLNGIE
+140 
-155 PILNLAIASGEEL
+155 
-168 GTTSDIVT
+168 
-176 DALSAFGLQ
+176 
-185 AKDAGM
+185 
-191 FSDVLAAA
+191 
-199 SSNANTNVG
+199 
-208 MMGETFKYAAPV
+208 
-220 AGSLGYTIQDTA
+220 
-232 LAIGLMAN
+232 
-240 SGIKASQAGTAL
+240 
-252 RSGLTRLAKPTGDA
+252 
-266 AKTMKK
+266 
-272 YGISIKDSHGKMK
+272 
-285 SFKTIM
+285 
-291 SELRQKI
+291 
-298 GHLDKSTQAA
+298 
-308 VVSTIFGQE
+308 
-317 AMSGWLAVINSSS
+317 
-330 SDFDKLSGAIENS
+330 
-343 QGATQKMADTMN
+343 
-355 NNVKGSLAEMRSALE
+355 
-370 ESCIK
+370 
-375 VFEALAP
+375 
-382 RITDIAHGISNLA
+382 
-395 NKFSSLSPGVQKFI
+395 
-409 VYTVSL
+409 
-415 ITAIGPLLIIFAKT
+415 ITAIHNIKT
-429 IKAIGTI
+429 
-436 KKGFSLLNKGIK
+436 GFVALNKGIK
-448 SGIVGVKNF
+448 GGIVGLKNF
-457 TRATKSGTNAIGKF
+457 TKATKNGTNAIGKF
-471 GKGIVSVTKAIG
+471 GKGIVSVTKAIVR
-483 KFIINLAKSTL
+483 FMINLAKSTL

-569 GINKIWSFIT
+569 GVNKVWSFIT

-735 HGKQREYVLPDDL
+735 QGKQREYVLPEPL
-748 LRTTVREEVTA
+748 IRQVVKEEVTS
-759 VISKLGIYIDGKQ
+759 VISKLGIFLDGKEV
-772 LGHCLG
+772 GHCLG

-795 MA
+795 MT

>member
-1 MSEIYVAS
+1 MSEIWRAEANFQVNYGDVVKAFDLINKKGNETEKTLSKVGKKTETFGDKLLKLNKKVGKIATKGSAMVTTPILAIGTAAFKAAS
-9 GDIRIDAESALL
+9 DINESLSKSEVVFGNNAKAVEEWSKTATTSFGASQNEALEMVSKFGAMGKAMGLNSEQTKDYSMNLTQLAGDLASFNNISVDMANTALTGVFTGETESLKGLGIVMTQVNLQRFAESQGIHKKIQDMTQAEQVQLRYNYVMSQTKDAQGDYMRTSDSAANSAKTFRKSLANLSASFGQFLLALTPLIQVATSLIVKFNNLDDGTKKIIIVIAGLIAGIFPLLL
-21 AFDKVESKSH
+21 AF
-31 SFESTMKQTG
+31 
-41 NTSTEASGKFS
+41 
-52 KFGEQ
+52 
-57 LNSIGEKAMST
+57 
-68 GKKMT
+68 
-73 LGFTT
+73 
-78 PFSLIGKKAIDVG
+78 
-91 MNFESEMS
+91 
-99 KVSAI
+99 
-104 SGATGEDFLKLKAK
+104 
-118 AEEMGSKTKF
+118 SKT
-128 SAAEAGQGLEYM
+128 
-140 AMAGWKTNDMLNGIE
+140 
-155 PILNLAIASGEEL
+155 
-168 GTTSDIVT
+168 
-176 DALSAFGLQ
+176 
-185 AKDAGM
+185 
-191 FSDVLAAA
+191 
-199 SSNANTNVG
+199 
-208 MMGETFKYAAPV
+208 
-220 AGSLGYTIQDTA
+220 
-232 LAIGLMAN
+232 
-240 SGIKASQAGTAL
+240 
-252 RSGLTRLAKPTGDA
+252 
-266 AKTMKK
+266 
-272 YGISIKDSHGKMK
+272 
-285 SFKTIM
+285 
-291 SELRQKI
+291 
-298 GHLDKSTQAA
+298 
-308 VVSTIFGQE
+308 
-317 AMSGWLAVINSSS
+317 
-330 SDFDKLSGAIENS
+330 
-343 QGATQKMADTMN
+343 
-355 NNVKGSLAEMRSALE
+355 
-370 ESCIK
+370 
-375 VFEALAP
+375 
-382 RITDIAHGISNLA
+382 
-395 NKFSSLSPGVQKFI
+395 
-409 VYTVSL
+409 
-415 ITAIGPLLIIFAKT
+415 ITAIHNIKT
-429 IKAIGTI
+429 
-436 KKGFSLLNKGIK
+436 GFVALNKGIK
-448 SGIVGVKNF
+448 GGIVGLKNF
-457 TRATKSGTNAIGKF
+457 TKATKNGTNAIGKF
-471 GKGIVSVTKAIG
+471 GKGIVSVTKAIVR
-483 KFIINLAKSTL
+483 FMINLAKSTL

-569 GINKIWSFIT
+569 GVNKVWSFIT

-650 IFGGIMD
+650 IFGGIMN

-716 DEPTLLGGGN
+716 DEPTLLGNN

-735 HGKQREYVLPDDL
+735 QGKQREYVLPEPL
-748 LRTTVREEVTA
+748 IRQVVKEEVTS
-759 VISKLGIYIDGKQ
+759 VISKLGIFLDGKEV
-772 LGHCLG
+772 GHCLG

-783 IDKGYQEINPLV
+783 IDKGYQENNPFV

>member
-1 MSEIYVAS
+1 MSEIWRAEASFQVNYGDVVKAFDLINKKGNEAEKTLGKVGKKTETFGSKLLKLNEKVGSVAVKGSAMVTAPLAAIGVAS
-9 GDIRIDAESALL
+9 FKAASDINESLSKAEVVFGNNAKAVEEWSKTATTAFGASQNEALEMISKYGAMGKAMGLSDQQVKDYSMSLTQCAGDLASFNNISIDMANTALTGVFTGETESLKGLGIVMTQTNLEAYALASGFKKVDKNSTEVKKASLDVEKAQKRLTEATKKYGSSSVQAREANLNLTSAQEKFNKAMKGSKVELSEAEKVQLRYNYVMDQTKLAHGDYERTSDSAANSAKTFQKSLANLSASFGQFLLALTPLIQVATKVVVAFNNMNDGTKKTIVIIAGLVAGIFPLLL
-21 AFDKVESKSH
+21 AFSK
-31 SFESTMKQTG
+31 TV
-41 NTSTEASGKFS
+41 
-52 KFGEQ
+52 
-57 LNSIGEKAMST
+57 
-68 GKKMT
+68 
-73 LGFTT
+73 
-78 PFSLIGKKAIDVG
+78 KAIQDIKNG
-91 MNFESEMS
+91 
-99 KVSAI
+99 
-104 SGATGEDFLKLKAK
+104 LKI
-118 AEEMGSKTKF
+118 F
-128 SAAEAGQGLEYM
+128 
-140 AMAGWKTNDMLNGIE
+140 
-155 PILNLAIASGEEL
+155 
-168 GTTSDIVT
+168 
-176 DALSAFGLQ
+176 
-185 AKDAGM
+185 
-191 FSDVLAAA
+191 
-199 SSNANTNVG
+199 NT
-208 MMGETFKYAAPV
+208 
-220 AGSLGYTIQDTA
+220 
-232 LAIGLMAN
+232 
-240 SGIKASQAGTAL
+240 GIKG
-252 RSGLTRLAKPTGDA
+252 
-266 AKTMKK
+266 
-272 YGISIKDSHGKMK
+272 
-285 SFKTIM
+285 
-291 SELRQKI
+291 
-298 GHLDKSTQAA
+298 
-308 VVSTIFGQE
+308 
-317 AMSGWLAVINSSS
+317 
-330 SDFDKLSGAIENS
+330 
-343 QGATQKMADTMN
+343 
-355 NNVKGSLAEMRSALE
+355 
-370 ESCIK
+370 
-375 VFEALAP
+375 
-382 RITDIAHGISNLA
+382 
-395 NKFSSLSPGVQKFI
+395 
-409 VYTVSL
+409 
-415 ITAIGPLLIIFAKT
+415 
-429 IKAIGTI
+429 
-436 KKGFSLLNKGIK
+436 
-448 SGIVGVKNF
+448 GIVGLKNF
-457 TRATKSGTNAIGKF
+457 TKATKNGTNAIGKF
-471 GKGIVSVTKAIG
+471 GKGIVSVTKAIVR
-483 KFIINLAKSTL
+483 FMINLAKSTL

-569 GINKIWSFIT
+569 GVNKVWSFIT
-579 SVFTKFSNFLT
+579 SIFTKFSNFLT

-650 IFGGIMD
+650 IFGGIMN

-716 DEPTLLGGGN
+716 DEPTLLGNN

-735 HGKQREYVLPDDL
+735 QGKQREYVLPEPL
-748 LRTTVREEVTA
+748 IRQVVKEEVTSA
-759 VISKLGIYIDGKQ
+759 ISKLGIFLDGKEV
-772 LGHCLG
+772 GHCLG

-795 MA
+795 MT

>member
-1 MSEIYVAS
+1 MSEIWRAEAS
-9 GDIRIDAESALL
+9 FQVNYGDVVKAFDLINKKGNEAEKTLGKVGKKTETFGDKLLKLNKKVGKIATKGSAMVTTPILAIGTAAFKAASDINESLSKSEVVFGNNAKAVEEWSKTATTSFGASQNEALEMVSKFGAMGKAMGLNSEQTKDYSMNLTQLAGDLASFNNISVDMANTALTGVFTGETESLKGLGIVMTQVNLQRFAESQGIHKKIQDMTQAEQVQLRYNYVMSQTKDAQGDYMRTSDSAANSAKTFRKSLANLSASFGQFLLALTPLIQVATSLIVKFNNLDDGTKKIIIVIAGLIAGIFPLLL
-21 AFDKVESKSH
+21 AF
-31 SFESTMKQTG
+31 
-41 NTSTEASGKFS
+41 
-52 KFGEQ
+52 
-57 LNSIGEKAMST
+57 
-68 GKKMT
+68 
-73 LGFTT
+73 
-78 PFSLIGKKAIDVG
+78 
-91 MNFESEMS
+91 
-99 KVSAI
+99 
-104 SGATGEDFLKLKAK
+104 
-118 AEEMGSKTKF
+118 SKT
-128 SAAEAGQGLEYM
+128 
-140 AMAGWKTNDMLNGIE
+140 
-155 PILNLAIASGEEL
+155 
-168 GTTSDIVT
+168 
-176 DALSAFGLQ
+176 
-185 AKDAGM
+185 
-191 FSDVLAAA
+191 
-199 SSNANTNVG
+199 
-208 MMGETFKYAAPV
+208 
-220 AGSLGYTIQDTA
+220 
-232 LAIGLMAN
+232 
-240 SGIKASQAGTAL
+240 
-252 RSGLTRLAKPTGDA
+252 
-266 AKTMKK
+266 
-272 YGISIKDSHGKMK
+272 
-285 SFKTIM
+285 
-291 SELRQKI
+291 
-298 GHLDKSTQAA
+298 
-308 VVSTIFGQE
+308 
-317 AMSGWLAVINSSS
+317 
-330 SDFDKLSGAIENS
+330 
-343 QGATQKMADTMN
+343 
-355 NNVKGSLAEMRSALE
+355 
-370 ESCIK
+370 
-375 VFEALAP
+375 
-382 RITDIAHGISNLA
+382 
-395 NKFSSLSPGVQKFI
+395 
-409 VYTVSL
+409 
-415 ITAIGPLLIIFAKT
+415 ITAIHNIKT
-429 IKAIGTI
+429 
-436 KKGFSLLNKGIK
+436 GFVALNKGIK
-448 SGIVGVKNF
+448 GGIVGLKNF
-457 TRATKSGTNAIGKF
+457 TKATKNGTNAIGKF
-471 GKGIVSVTKAIG
+471 GKGIVSVTKAIVR
-483 KFIINLAKSTL
+483 FMINLAKSTL

-569 GINKIWSFIT
+569 GVNKVWSFIT

-650 IFGGIMD
+650 IFGGIMN

-716 DEPTLLGGGN
+716 DEPTLLGNN

-735 HGKQREYVLPDDL
+735 QGKQREYVLPEPL
-748 LRTTVREEVTA
+748 IRQVVKEEVTS
-759 VISKLGIYIDGKQ
+759 VISKLGIFLDGKEV
-772 LGHCLG
+772 GHCLG

-783 IDKGYQEINPLV
+783 IDKGYQETNPLV
-795 MA
+795 MT

>member
-1 MSEIYVAS
+1 MSEIWRAEASFQVNYGDVVKAFDLINKKGNEAEKTLGKVGKKTETFGSKLLKLNEKVGSVAVKGSAMVTAPLAAIGVAS
-9 GDIRIDAESALL
+9 FKAASDINESLSKAEVVFGNNAKAVEEWSKTATTAFGASQNEALEMVSKYGAMGKAMGLSDQQVKDYSMSLTQCAGDLASFNNISIDMANTALTGVFTGETESLKGLGIVMTQTNLEAYALASGFKKVDKNSTEVKKASLDVEKAQKRLTEATKKYGSSSVQAREANLNLTSAQEKFNKAMKGSKVELSEAEKVQLRYNYVMDQTKLAHGDYERTSDSAANSAKTFQKSLANLSASFGQFLLALTPLIQVATKVVVAFNNMNDGTKKTIVIIAGLVAGIFPLLL
-21 AFDKVESKSH
+21 AFSK
-31 SFESTMKQTG
+31 TV
-41 NTSTEASGKFS
+41 
-52 KFGEQ
+52 
-57 LNSIGEKAMST
+57 
-68 GKKMT
+68 
-73 LGFTT
+73 
-78 PFSLIGKKAIDVG
+78 KAIQDIKNG
-91 MNFESEMS
+91 
-99 KVSAI
+99 
-104 SGATGEDFLKLKAK
+104 LKI
-118 AEEMGSKTKF
+118 F
-128 SAAEAGQGLEYM
+128 
-140 AMAGWKTNDMLNGIE
+140 
-155 PILNLAIASGEEL
+155 
-168 GTTSDIVT
+168 
-176 DALSAFGLQ
+176 
-185 AKDAGM
+185 
-191 FSDVLAAA
+191 
-199 SSNANTNVG
+199 NT
-208 MMGETFKYAAPV
+208 
-220 AGSLGYTIQDTA
+220 
-232 LAIGLMAN
+232 
-240 SGIKASQAGTAL
+240 GIKG
-252 RSGLTRLAKPTGDA
+252 
-266 AKTMKK
+266 
-272 YGISIKDSHGKMK
+272 
-285 SFKTIM
+285 
-291 SELRQKI
+291 
-298 GHLDKSTQAA
+298 
-308 VVSTIFGQE
+308 
-317 AMSGWLAVINSSS
+317 
-330 SDFDKLSGAIENS
+330 
-343 QGATQKMADTMN
+343 
-355 NNVKGSLAEMRSALE
+355 
-370 ESCIK
+370 
-375 VFEALAP
+375 
-382 RITDIAHGISNLA
+382 
-395 NKFSSLSPGVQKFI
+395 
-409 VYTVSL
+409 
-415 ITAIGPLLIIFAKT
+415 
-429 IKAIGTI
+429 
-436 KKGFSLLNKGIK
+436 
-448 SGIVGVKNF
+448 GIVGLKNF
-457 TRATKSGTNAIGKF
+457 TKATKNGTNAIGKF
-471 GKGIVSVTKAIG
+471 GKGIVSVTKAIVR
-483 KFIINLAKSTL
+483 FMINLAKSTL

-569 GINKIWSFIT
+569 GVNKVWSFIT
-579 SVFTKFSNFLT
+579 SIFTKFSNFLT

-650 IFGGIMD
+650 IFGGIMN

-716 DEPTLLGGGN
+716 DEPTLLGNN

-735 HGKQREYVLPDDL
+735 QGKQREYVLPEPL
-748 LRTTVREEVTA
+748 IRQVVKEEVTSA
-759 VISKLGIYIDGKQ
+759 ISKLGIFLDGKEV
-772 LGHCLG
+772 GHCLG

-795 MA
+795 MT